1 YSGDLVFEDEEGFFH
16 FVGRRDAMIKSAGYR
31 ISPTEVEEVLMATG
45 AFLQV
50 AVIGLPDPFAG
61 QRVHAVGVAKAGAV
75 DVDAVLQAAAADL
88 PAYMV

>member
-1 YSGDLVFEDEEGFFH
+1 
-16 FVGRRDAMIKSAGYR
+16 M
-31 ISPTEVEEVLMATG
+31 LMATG

-88 PAYMV
+88 PAYMVPRAIEWVEALPVTPNGKVDY